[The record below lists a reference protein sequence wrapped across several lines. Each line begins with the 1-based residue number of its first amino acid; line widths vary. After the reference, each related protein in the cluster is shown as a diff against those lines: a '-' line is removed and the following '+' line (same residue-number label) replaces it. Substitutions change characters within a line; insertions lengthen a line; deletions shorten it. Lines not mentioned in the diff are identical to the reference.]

1 MIKSTI
7 AWLKSTI
14 VLPLHSKILKS
25 NQTTAKMEIKK
36 LKTAS
41 LADAL
46 KEMNVGQTCIAP
58 DGYAPATVIKTCSE
72 LRDKGYLFQTS
83 QRAGV
88 QIITRLK

>member
-1 MIKSTI
+1 MVWMDKPIDLPLQSKL
-7 AWLKSTI
+7 LKSD
-14 VLPLHSKILKS
+14 
-25 NQTTAKMEIKK
+25 QTTTKMELKK

-46 KEMNVGQTCIAP
+46 KEMNVGETCIAP

-72 LRDKGYLFQTS
+72 LKDKGYLFQTS

>member
-1 MIKSTI
+1 MDKPID
-7 AWLKSTI
+7 
-14 VLPLHSKILKS
+14 LPLHSNLLKS
-25 NQTTAKMEIKK
+25 NQATTKMELKK

-46 KEMNVGQTCIAP
+46 KEMNVGETCIAP

-72 LRDKGYLFQTS
+72 LKDKGYLFQTS